1 MTPGISR
8 EDARPVSLR
17 QTATAKINLTL
28 TVLGQREDSYH
39 ALESLV
45 AFASPGDSLE
55 LEPGEDLTLVVE
67 GPFAGAL
74 SGSNLVIAAARAAK
88 AAVPALR
95 LGRFRLIKNLPVAAG
110 LGGGS
115 ADAAASLRLLAQ
127 ANGDLLKPDLMTA
140 LAAQLGSDVS
150 VCLQARAALMSGRGE
165 IVTQLRGFPSCGVVL
180 ANAGQALATADV
192 YAALDAPPLVDSP
205 SAPDIPDFA
214 GSFEKL
220 IDYVRPRC
228 NDLEPVALRL
238 VPAVGETL
246 AALGALKGARLARLS
261 GSGPACF
268 ALFASPE
275 EAERDGAALAAVQ
288 PDWWVASGALH

>member
-95 LGRFRLIKNLPVAAG
+95 LGRFRLIKNLSVAAG